1 MTESYME
8 GVGLELKL
16 KVWEGIVEALQEEIL
31 SGSVRGWI

>member
-1 MTESYME
+1 MKESYME

-16 KVWEGIVEALQEEIL
+16 KVWERIVEALQEQIL